1 METKLVFTNKRAYW
15 VVVAALVCTLVAH
28 ALLLNRRFDLVT
40 MLHILLIS
48 GILWLIYLRH
58 ERALLNIKLWII
70 VAFVASPLLR
80 MAGRFLNKMMQDSTT
95 SQVEFYLFRL
105 VSVVVGLIMLNWI
118 RTTVKLENTGIE
130 L

>member
-40 MLHILLIS
+40 MVHILWIS

-70 VAFVASPLLR
+70 VAFIASPLLR
-80 MAGRFLNKMMQDSTT
+80 MAGRFLNEMMQDFTT

-105 VSVVVGLIMLNWI
+105 VSVVVGFIMLNWI

-130 L
+130 S

>member
-1 METKLVFTNKRAYW
+1 MEMKLVFTNKRAYW

-40 MLHILLIS
+40 MVHILWIS

-70 VAFVASPLLR
+70 VAFIASPLLR
-80 MAGRFLNKMMQDSTT
+80 MAGRFLNEMMQDSTT

-105 VSVVVGLIMLNWI
+105 VSVVVGLIMLN
-118 RTTVKLENTGIE
+118 
-130 L
+130 